1 MSSVGSAE
9 RPLVLSTFDLVDA
22 QALMVHS
29 CEDCACPVSEAGDV
43 PELTP
48 VAAGAM
54 ADESTW
60 VRGQEITEIRLDSRH
75 WLLFNPVGNG
85 GVVVLNESAFAVFA
99 GFRQPVTIRTART
112 AAKQDRADFAD
123 VCNRLAALGMVHP
136 AGESQRPQFAPGKV
150 LTAWLHVTNACN
162 LRCPYCYISKSNDGM
177 SESVWRAS
185 IAAVMRSARANGFE
199 AVKLKYAGGE
209 ASLHSRH
216 LLTMHEYAKALAG
229 EHGLNL
235 QATLLSNGVSLP
247 PALVQLLKAEQIRV
261 MISLDGVGDQHD
273 VQRPFVSG
281 RPSFRFVDAT
291 IGELLEHGHP
301 PHLSITITS
310 RNARGVPEVVRYAL
324 DRQLSFSLN
333 FFRDNDCAATFA
345 DLQYEERDMISALL
359 ETFEVI
365 KQDMPK
371 WSVLGSILDRGQ
383 LLEPRQHSCGVGHDY
398 VVIDQNGKVA
408 KCHMEIERTLGDV
421 FRDDP
426 LDLVRRDTTTTLN
439 LLVDEKEGCRDCRWR
454 YWCSGGCSVAT
465 FRATGRYD
473 VKSPNCNIYKAIYPQ
488 ALRLEGLRILKYGRH
503 LEAEAGLREGS
514 GHGRY
519 GAARHG

>member
-1 MSSVGSAE
+1 MSSAGRAN
-9 RPLVLSTFDLVDA
+9 RPIVLSTLDLPDA
-22 QALMVHS
+22 HALMVHS
-29 CEDCACPVSEAGDV
+29 CEDCACPVSEGGTRALI
-43 PELTP
+43 PIS
-48 VAAGAM
+48 AGAM

-60 VRGQEITEIRLDSRH
+60 MRAQEVSQMRLDSEH
-75 WLLFNPVGNG
+75 WLLFNPLGHG
-85 GVVVLNESAFAVFA
+85 GVIVVNDLALVVFA
-99 GFRQPVTIRTART
+99 AFEHPVTIRAAR
-112 AAKQDRADFAD
+112 ASAGRVGVEFDE
-123 VCNRLAALGMVHP
+123 VCERLAALGVIHP
-136 AGESQRPQFAPGKV
+136 AGQIQRPEFTQSKV

-162 LRCPYCYISKSNDGM
+162 LRCPYCYISKTNDAM
-177 SESVWRAS
+177 TESVWRSS
-185 IAAVMRSARANGFE
+185 IASVMRSAQSHGFDG
-199 AVKLKYAGGE
+199 VKLKYAGGE

-216 LLTMHEYAKALAG
+216 LLTMHEYAKVQAA

-247 PALVQLLKAEQIRV
+247 PPIVQILKSEQIRV
-261 MISLDGVGDQHD
+261 MISLDGVGEQHD
-273 VQRPFVSG
+273 IQRPFVSG

-291 IGELLEHGHP
+291 IGKLLELGHP

-310 RNARGVPEVVRYAL
+310 RNAQGVPEVVRYAL

-345 DLQYEERDMISALL
+345 DLQYEERDMIAALL
-359 ETFEVI
+359 KTFEVI
-365 KQDMPK
+365 AQNMPS

-383 LLEPRQHSCGVGHDY
+383 LLEPRQQSCGVGHDY

-439 LLVDEKEGCRDCRWR
+439 LVVDEKEGCRNCTWR

-488 ALRLEGLRILKYGRH
+488 ALRLEGLRILKYGLASTR
-503 LEAEAGLREGS
+503 
-514 GHGRY
+514 
-519 GAARHG
+519 

>member
-1 MSSVGSAE
+1 MSSAGWAD
-9 RPLVLSTFDLVDA
+9 RPIVLSTFDLPDA
-22 QALMVHS
+22 DALMVRS
-29 CEDCACPVSEAGDV
+29 CEDCACPVGEAGGVRARTLMAD
-43 PELTP
+43 
-48 VAAGAM
+48 AAM
-54 ADESTW
+54 AAESTW
-60 VRGQEITEIRLDSRH
+60 MRGQEVTEMRLDSRH
-75 WLLFNPVGNG
+75 WQLFNPVGHG
-85 GVVVLNESAFAVFA
+85 GVVVLNEPALAIFAVFEH
-99 GFRQPVTIRTART
+99 PVTIRVAR
-112 AAKQDRADFAD
+112 AAAGQDGVAFDD
-123 VCNRLAALGMVHP
+123 VCRRLAALGMIHP
-136 AGESQRPQFAPGKV
+136 AGEVQRPQFASATV

-177 SESVWRAS
+177 TESVWRSS
-185 IAAVMRSARANGFE
+185 IAAVMRSAQSNGFE

-216 LLTMHEYAKALAG
+216 LLTMHEYAKGLAG
-229 EHGLNL
+229 ERGLSL

-247 PALVQLLKAEQIRV
+247 PALVQMLKAEQIRV

-273 VQRPFVSG
+273 VQRPFVNG
-281 RPSFRFVDAT
+281 KPSFRFVDAT
-291 IGELLEHGHP
+291 IRDLLERGHP

-365 KQDMPK
+365 RQDMPS

-439 LLVDEKEGCRDCRWR
+439 LLVDEKEGCRDCKWR

-473 VKSPNCNIYKAIYPQ
+473 VKSPNCNIYEAIYPQ
-488 ALRLEGLRILKYGRH
+488 ALRLEGLRILKYG
-503 LEAEAGLREGS
+503 LAPAG
-514 GHGRY
+514 
-519 GAARHG
+519 

>member
-1 MSSVGSAE
+1 MSSAGWAD
-9 RPLVLSTFDLVDA
+9 RPIVLSTFDLPDA
-22 QALMVHS
+22 AALMVHS
-29 CEDCACPVSEAGDV
+29 CEDCACPVGEAGGGRA
-43 PELTP
+43 LTP
-48 VAAGAM
+48 VAAGM
-54 ADESTW
+54 MTDESAW
-60 VRGQEITEIRLDSRH
+60 MRGQEVTETRLDSRH
-75 WLLFNPVGNG
+75 WQLFNPVGHG
-85 GVVVLNESAFAVFA
+85 GVVVLNEAAFAIFA
-99 GFRQPVTIRTART
+99 GFKEPVVIRAAR
-112 AAKQDRADFAD
+112 AAAGAAAGAGAASGRDGAAFDE
-123 VCNRLAALGMVHP
+123 VCQRLAALGMIHP
-136 AGESQRPQFAPGKV
+136 VGEVQRPQFAPATV

-177 SESVWRAS
+177 TESVWRSS
-185 IAAVMRSARANGFE
+185 IAAVMRSAQSNGFE
-199 AVKLKYAGGE
+199 GVKLKYAGGE

-216 LLTMHEYAKALAG
+216 LLTMHEYAKGLAG
-229 EHGLNL
+229 ELGLNL

-247 PALVQLLKAEQIRV
+247 SALVQMLKAEQIRV

-273 VQRPFVSG
+273 VQRPFVNG

-291 IGELLEHGHP
+291 IGKLLERGHP

-333 FFRDNDCAATFA
+333 FFRDNDCAATFD

-365 KQDMPK
+365 RQDMPN

-383 LLEPRQHSCGVGHDY
+383 LLEPRQRSCGVGHDY

-488 ALRLEGLRILKYGRH
+488 ALQLEGLRILKYG
-503 LEAEAGLREGS
+503 LAPAG
-514 GHGRY
+514 Y
-519 GAARHG
+519 

>member
-1 MSSVGSAE
+1 MSSDGLAD
-9 RPLVLSTFDLVDA
+9 RPIVLSAFDLPDA
-22 QALMVHS
+22 AALMVHS
-29 CEDCACPVSEAGDV
+29 CEDCACPVSAAGGGRA
-43 PELTP
+43 LTP

-60 VRGQEITEIRLDSRH
+60 MRGKEITEMRLDPRH

-85 GVVVLNESAFAVFA
+85 GVVVLNEPALSIFA
-99 GFRQPVTIRTART
+99 GFRHPVTIAAART
-112 AAKQDRADFAD
+112 AAGRDAAAFAD
-123 VCNRLAALGMVHP
+123 VCNRLAALGMIHP
-136 AGESQRPQFAPGKV
+136 AGEAPRPQFAPSKV

-177 SESVWRAS
+177 TEPVWRSS
-185 IAAVMRSARANGFE
+185 IAAVMRSARSNGFE

-209 ASLHSRH
+209 ASLRSRH
-216 LLTMHEYAKALAG
+216 LLAMHDYAKGLAA
-229 EHGLNL
+229 EHGVNL

-247 PALVQLLKAEQIRV
+247 PALVRLLKEEQIRV

-273 VQRPFVSG
+273 VQRPFASG

-291 IGELLEHGHP
+291 IGELLERGHP

-345 DLQYEERDMISALL
+345 DLQYEERDMIAALL

-365 KQDMPK
+365 RQDIPS
-371 WSVLGSILDRGQ
+371 WSVLGSIVDRGQ
-383 LLEPRQHSCGVGHDY
+383 LLEPRQRPCGVGHDY

-426 LDLVRRDTTTTLN
+426 LDLVRKDTTTTLN
-439 LLVDEKEGCRDCRWR
+439 LLVDEKEGCRDCQWR

-473 VKSPNCNIYKAIYPQ
+473 VRSPNCNIYKAIYPQ
-488 ALRLEGLRILKYGRH
+488 ALQLEGLRILKYG
-503 LEAEAGLREGS
+503 
-514 GHGRY
+514 
-519 GAARHG
+519 

>member
-1 MSSVGSAE
+1 MSSVGRAD
-9 RPLVLSTFDLVDA
+9 RPRVLSTFDVPDA

-29 CEDCACPVSEAGDV
+29 CEDCACPVSDTAGARA
-43 PELTP
+43 LTP

-54 ADESTW
+54 AEESRW
-60 VRGQEITEIRLDSRH
+60 MRGQEVIEMRLDSRH

-85 GVVVLNESAFAVFA
+85 GVVVLNEPALDIFA
-99 GFRQPVTIRTART
+99 GFKHPVTIRAART
-112 AAKQDRADFAD
+112 ASGQDSGTFEN
-123 VCNRLAALGMVHP
+123 VCNRLAALGMIHP
-136 AGESQRPQFAPGKV
+136 AGEPQRPLFAPGKV

-177 SESVWRAS
+177 SEPVWRSS
-185 IAAVMRSARANGFE
+185 IAAVMRSAQSNGFE

-209 ASLHSRH
+209 ASLRARH
-216 LLTMHEYAKALAG
+216 LLTMHEYAKGLAG
-229 EHGLNL
+229 ERGLNL

-247 PALVQLLKAEQIRV
+247 PALVEMLKAEQIRV

-273 VQRPFVSG
+273 VQRPFISG

-291 IGELLEHGHP
+291 IGELLERGHP
-301 PHLSITITS
+301 PHLSITITN

-365 KQDMPK
+365 RQNMPS
-371 WSVLGSILDRGQ
+371 WSVLGSIMDRGQ
-383 LLEPRQHSCGVGHDY
+383 LLEPRQHSCGVGRDY

-426 LDLVRRDTTTTLN
+426 LELVRRDTTTTLN

-488 ALRLEGLRILKYGRH
+488 ALQLEGLRILKY
-503 LEAEAGLREGS
+503 S
-514 GHGRY
+514 
-519 GAARHG
+519 

>member
-1 MSSVGSAE
+1 MPSARWAD
-9 RPLVLSTFDLVDA
+9 RPMVLSTFDLPHAD
-22 QALMVHS
+22 ALMVS
-29 CEDCACPVSEAGDV
+29 NCEDCACPVSEAGGV
-43 PELTP
+43 GALTP

-54 ADESTW
+54 ADESIW
-60 VRGQEITEIRLDSRH
+60 IRGQEVTEMRLDLQH
-75 WLLFNPVGNG
+75 WLLFNPVGHG
-85 GVVVLNESAFAVFA
+85 GVVVLNEPALAIFA
-99 GFRQPVTIRTART
+99 GFKHPVTIRAARM
-112 AAKQDRADFAD
+112 AARQDGVAFDD
-123 VCNRLAALGMVHP
+123 VCQRLAALGMIHT
-136 AGESQRPQFAPGKV
+136 AGEDQRPHFAPGKV

-162 LRCPYCYISKSNDGM
+162 LRCPYCYIRKSKDGM
-177 SESVWRAS
+177 TESVWRSS
-185 IAAVMRSARANGFE
+185 IAAVMRSARSNGFE

-216 LLTMHEYAKALAG
+216 LLSMHEYAKGLAE

-235 QATLLSNGVSLP
+235 YATLLSNGVSLP
-247 PALVQLLKAEQIRV
+247 SALVQMLKVEQIRV

-273 VQRPFVSG
+273 VQRPFASG

-291 IGELLEHGHP
+291 IGELLERGHP

-324 DRQLSFSLN
+324 DRKLSFSLN

-365 KQDMPK
+365 RQDMPS

-454 YWCSGGCSVAT
+454 YWCSGGCSIAT

-488 ALRLEGLRILKYGRH
+488 ALRLEGLRILKYG
-503 LEAEAGLREGS
+503 LVSAG
-514 GHGRY
+514 
-519 GAARHG
+519 

>member
-1 MSSVGSAE
+1 MSSAGWAD
-9 RPLVLSTFDLVDA
+9 RPIVLSTFDLPDA
-22 QALMVHS
+22 QSLMVRS
-29 CEDCACPVSEAGDV
+29 CEDCACPVSEAGGV
-43 PELTP
+43 RALTP

-60 VRGQEITEIRLDSRH
+60 MRGQEVTEMRLDSWH
-75 WLLFNPVGNG
+75 WLLFNPVGHG
-85 GVVVLNESAFAVFA
+85 GVVVLNEPALAIFA
-99 GFRQPVTIRTART
+99 GFKHPVTIRAART
-112 AAKQDRADFAD
+112 AAGQDGLEFDD
-123 VCNRLAALGMVHP
+123 VCQRLAALGMIHP
-136 AGESQRPQFAPGKV
+136 AGEVQRPQFAPGKV

-162 LRCPYCYISKSNDGM
+162 LRCPYCYISKSNEGM
-177 SESVWRAS
+177 TESVWRSS
-185 IAAVMRSARANGFE
+185 IAAVMRSAQSNGFE

-216 LLTMHEYAKALAG
+216 LLTMHEYAKGLAG
-229 EHGLNL
+229 ERGLNL

-247 PALVQLLKAEQIRV
+247 PALVQMLKAEQIRV

-273 VQRPFVSG
+273 VQRPFANG

-291 IGELLEHGHP
+291 IGELLEQGHP

-365 KQDMPK
+365 RQDMPS

-383 LLEPRQHSCGVGHDY
+383 LLEPRQHSCGVGDDY

-439 LLVDEKEGCRDCRWR
+439 LLVDEKEGCQDCTWR

-488 ALRLEGLRILKYGRH
+488 ALRLEGLRILKYG
-503 LEAEAGLREGS
+503 LAQAG
-514 GHGRY
+514 
-519 GAARHG
+519 

>member
-1 MSSVGSAE
+1 MSSAGWAD
-9 RPLVLSTFDLVDA
+9 RPMVLSTFDLPDA
-22 QALMVHS
+22 QALLVRS
-29 CEDCACPVSEAGDV
+29 CEDCACPVSEAGGV
-43 PELTP
+43 RSPAP
-48 VAAGAM
+48 VSAEAI
-54 ADESTW
+54 ADESIW
-60 VRGQEITEIRLDSRH
+60 VSGQEIAEMRLDSRH
-75 WLLFNPVGNG
+75 WLAFNPVGTG
-85 GVVVLNESAFAVFA
+85 GVVVLNEPAFAILASFK
-99 GFRQPVTIRTART
+99 RPETIRAAR
-112 AAKQDRADFAD
+112 AATGLRRQAFAEA
-123 VCNRLAALGMVHP
+123 CQRLAALGLIHP
-136 AGESQRPQFAPGKV
+136 AGAAQRPEFAPGKV

-177 SESVWRAS
+177 TEPVWRSS
-185 IAAVMRSARANGFE
+185 IEAVMRSAQLNGFE

-209 ASLHSRH
+209 ASLRPAH
-216 LLTMHEYAKALAG
+216 LLAMHQYARELAG
-229 EHGLNL
+229 QRGLNL
-235 QATLLSNGVSLP
+235 QATLLSNGVSLS
-247 PALVQLLKAEQIRV
+247 PALIQMLKAEQIRV

-273 VQRPFVSG
+273 VQRPFASG
-281 RPSFRFVDAT
+281 KPSFRFVDAT
-291 IGELLEHGHP
+291 IGELLERGHP

-310 RNARGVPEVVRYAL
+310 RNARGLPDVVRYAL
-324 DRQLSFSLN
+324 DRQLTFSLN

-345 DLQYEERDMISALL
+345 DLQYEEHDMISALL

-365 KQDMPK
+365 RQDIPS

-383 LLEPRQHSCGVGHDY
+383 LLEPRQRSCGVGQDY

-439 LLVDEKEGCRDCRWR
+439 LLADEKEGCRDCRWR

-488 ALRLEGLRILKYGRH
+488 ALQLEGLRILKYVP
-503 LEAEAGLREGS
+503 APAD
-514 GHGRY
+514 
-519 GAARHG
+519 